1 MKKILIIEDDP
12 DIGNLIK
19 KILES
24 SHYEAIIATTGEE
37 GLKSYKQDKPDMIIL
52 DLSLPDIDGIDIC
65 RMIRRTDEVI
75 PIFILSARNEEIDRI
90 MGLELGADDYI
101 SKPFSTRELK
111 ARVDVFFRRWS
122 ISNGKPNLGL
132 GSISNEGELIR
143 GPLKIDPIR
152 RRVSSGDVIL
162 PISRKEFDILYL
174 LASSPGKVFSRE
186 MILDA
191 IWGVEWDG
199 FERMIDSHIKR
210 IRSKLEKHNLHPEW
224 IETIWGVG
232 YRFNDNYEKLVN
244 RANAVQ
250 QVTSQVIP

>member
-12 DIGNLIK
+12 DIGTLIK

-24 SHYEAIIATTGEE
+24 SHYDAKVAPTGEE
-37 GLKSYKQDKPDMIIL
+37 GLKLYKQDKPDLIIL
-52 DLSLPDIDGIDIC
+52 DLSLPDIDGIDVC
-65 RMIRRTDEVI
+65 RIIRRADEI
-75 PIFILSARNEEIDRI
+75 TPIFILSARNEEIDRI

-101 SKPFSTRELK
+101 SKPFSIRELK
-111 ARVDVFFRRWS
+111 ARIDAFFRRWS
-122 ISNGKPNLGL
+122 ISNGKTSLGL
-132 GSISNEGELIR
+132 ANISGEGELVR
-143 GPLKIDPIR
+143 GPLRIDPIR
-152 RRVSSGDVIL
+152 RRVSSGEDIL

-191 IWGVEWDG
+191 IWGVEWEG

-232 YRFNDNYEKLVN
+232 YRFNDNYEKLVT
-244 RANAVQ
+244 RAATT
-250 QVTSQVIP
+250 QVNN